1 MAELCILDAG
11 DDVSAEIMT
20 RGLQVG
26 EALIIA
32 RGHTVEL
39 AYQAVLSRANNE
51 RHNNR
56 AANAWDSAEDAVFT
70 EIWGKDRDEW
80 PDDAVLSIVGAQ

>member
-11 DDVSAEIMT
+11 NDVSAEAIE

-56 AANAWDSAEDAVFT
+56 AANAWDSAEDAVFA
-70 EIWGKDRDEW
+70 EVWGDRDDW
-80 PDDAVLSIVGAQ
+80 PDDAVLSIVGAK

>member
-1 MAELCILDAG
+1 MAELFILDAG
-11 DDVSAEIMT
+11 DDVSAEAIT

-51 RHNNR
+51 RHNPQ
-56 AANAWDSAEDAVFT
+56 AIFT
-70 EIWGKDRDEW
+70 RGESYPTGTSPCRRCTSRPE
-80 PDDAVLSIVGAQ
+80 PGTR